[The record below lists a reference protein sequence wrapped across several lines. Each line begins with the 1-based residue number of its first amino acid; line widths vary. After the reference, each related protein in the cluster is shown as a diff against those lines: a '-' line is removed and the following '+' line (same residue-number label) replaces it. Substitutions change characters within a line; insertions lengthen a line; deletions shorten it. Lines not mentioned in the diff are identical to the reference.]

1 MKRLLQRILR
11 AIWGGEDVVISGYY
25 GYGSLG
31 DEAVLDSIVGALL
44 EKIPTLKIGV
54 LSAGLSPCGKGQPIR
69 RIRRK
74 NPLAIVWALLRCRL
88 LISGG
93 GSLFQDTTSKRS
105 LLYYTSIIRVA
116 KFFGVQV
123 FVYANGIGPLSN
135 CKRVQ
140 TALSCAHV
148 VSVRDPDSFYAVL
161 AMGIDSERVFLGADP
176 VFLLKP
182 ATVPVAPSMDQKP
195 YFVVS
200 LRTCCNGKIE
210 EETVVRACKKLKKQ
224 GMEPVFVSMQD
235 TFDRDL
241 CLRVCHC
248 CGGVMADKMSVS
260 ALVTFLAG
268 AQFVISMRLHCI
280 LLAALSGTPAVA
292 LSYDCKIDSA
302 MEYLGQYTALDAF
315 FFTEDMLLDACR
327 AVCSGG
333 MGERGRLWERS
344 REFFHLAQKDAN
356 MAAGLLTAGDA
367 AESAEHRDPVS
378 VEP

>member
-1 MKRLLQRILR
+1 MKKLLQRILR
-11 AIWGGEDVVISGYY
+11 AIWGGDDVVISGYY

-44 EKIPTLKIGV
+44 EKIPTLKIGI
-54 LSAGLSPCGKGQPIR
+54 LSAGLSPCGGGQPIR

-105 LLYYTSIIRVA
+105 LFYYTAIIRMA

-123 FVYANGIGPLSN
+123 FVYANGIGPLSS

-140 TALSCAHV
+140 TALGYAHV
-148 VSVRDPDSFYAVL
+148 ISVRDPDSYYAVL
-161 AMGIDSERVFLGADP
+161 AMGIDSEKVFLGADP
-176 VFLLKP
+176 VFLLTSGM
-182 ATVPVAPSMDQKP
+182 AAPSGDQKP
-195 YFVVS
+195 YFAVS

-210 EETVVRACKKLKKQ
+210 EATVVRTCKKLKEQ
-224 GMEPVFVSMQD
+224 GLQPVFVSMQD
-235 TFDRDL
+235 AFDRQL
-241 CLRVCHC
+241 CLRVCHR

-302 MEYLGQYTALDAF
+302 MEYLGQYTVLDAF
-315 FFTEDMLLDACR
+315 FFTEDMLLGACR
-327 AVCSGG
+327 AACSRG
-333 MGERGRLWERS
+333 MEERVRLQRRSGELS
-344 REFFHLAQKDAN
+344 YLARKDAN
-356 MAAGLLTAGDA
+356 IAAGLLTAGDA
-367 AESAEHRDPVS
+367 VKSADSRNPVGAKL
-378 VEP
+378 